1 MFIIYKLNFW
11 SFLFNFWRMR
21 MKFLKIVLV
30 ISALFLFISSCD
42 QAPTR
47 SNPANNSAVSKTTN
61 TNSTGGDNANVF
73 NQMPVNI
80 PPDVAQ
86 DETASGRKIFME
98 ICSNCH
104 REDGTGG
111 KITIEGKTINPDN
124 LTTDKMKKMY
134 DEKYVDYIKN
144 GVPDEGMPAFGDRLS
159 DAEIQNVISFIRNEL
174 QK

>member
-1 MFIIYKLNFW
+1 
-11 SFLFNFWRMR
+11 MR
-21 MKFLKIVLV
+21 FLKIALV
-30 ISALFLFISSCD
+30 ISALFLFILSCD
-42 QAPTR
+42 QAPTG
-47 SNPANNSAVSKTTN
+47 NNAANNSAVTGTTN
-61 TNSTGGDNANVF
+61 NANGNNANVF
-73 NQMPVNI
+73 NNMPVNI

-104 REDGTGG
+104 RENGTGG

-124 LTTDKMKKMY
+124 LTTDKMKKMA

-144 GVPDEGMPAFGDRLS
+144 GVPDEGMPAFGDKLS
-159 DAEIQNVISFIRNEL
+159 DAEIQNVISFIRKEL

>member
-1 MFIIYKLNFW
+1 
-11 SFLFNFWRMR
+11 MR
-21 MKFLKIVLV
+21 FLKIVLV
-30 ISALFLFISSCD
+30 ISALFLFILSCD
-42 QAPTR
+42 QAPTGGN
-47 SNPANNSAVSKTTN
+47 SANNSAVSVTTN
-61 TNSTGGDNANVF
+61 ANNIGSDNANVF
-73 NQMPVNI
+73 NQIPVNI

-111 KITIEGKTINPDN
+111 KITIEGETINPDN
-124 LTTDKMKKMY
+124 LTTDKMKEMA

-144 GVPDEGMPAFGDRLS
+144 GVPDEGMPAFKDRLT
-159 DAEIQNVISFIRNEL
+159 DAEIQNVISFIRKEL

>member
-1 MFIIYKLNFW
+1 
-11 SFLFNFWRMR
+11 MR
-21 MKFLKIVLV
+21 FLKIVLV

-42 QAPTR
+42 QAPTS
-47 SNPANNSAVSKTTN
+47 SNTANNSAVSGTN
-61 TNSTGGDNANVF
+61 NNADGNNANVF
-73 NQMPVNI
+73 NQIPVNI
-80 PPDVAQ
+80 PPEVAQ

-124 LTTDKMKKMY
+124 LTTDKMKKMA

-144 GVPDEGMPAFGDRLS
+144 GVTDEGMPAFKDRLS

>member
-1 MFIIYKLNFW
+1 
-11 SFLFNFWRMR
+11 MR
-21 MKFLKIVLV
+21 FLKIALV
-30 ISALFLFISSCD
+30 ISALFLFILSCD
-42 QAPTR
+42 QAPTG
-47 SNPANNSAVSKTTN
+47 NNAANNSAVTGTTN
-61 TNSTGGDNANVF
+61 NANGNNANVF
-73 NQMPVNI
+73 NNMPVNI

-104 REDGTGG
+104 RENGTGG

-124 LTTDKMKKMY
+124 LTTDKMKKMA

-144 GVPDEGMPAFGDRLS
+144 GVPDEGMPAFKDRLS
-159 DAEIQNVISFIRNEL
+159 DAEIQNVISYIRKEL